1 MPIYHDGKKMKPY
14 RGYRKPVNVYYG
26 DKKVAG
32 WKNSTQT
39 GNNLTFQ
46 TTYNDT
52 ADVVVKGKSL
62 QKSEW
67 HKAEAQSTQSN
78 PMINRVPEHMRK
90 FEGWS
95 AYQGA
100 SVTLTQN
107 ISVSE
112 WGTDE
117 ATRIQTTGGST
128 TTKYYYGI
136 SAVIWGGPLS
146 DGRKTQILVDVKNI
160 GTAQVI
166 ISCNLGND
174 VAVNPG
180 ETKSVTVN
188 GTGNGSKYW
197 MFAFQALSASDN
209 LDFIAYNPRAY
220 ILDEIPLPDNPF
232 PIQTTIQAGTYKVQD
247 YKGDW
252 WEFTLTEDLCGIGEV
267 RDAVEFDKYSHKGFL
282 RKKTGKVVFDGSA
295 DEPWGDQSTA
305 YPTPNTMLFAIN
317 GLVGRK
323 GYDSVGFTGV
333 ADISSHFVNPKQSL
347 QVTTYDNE
355 AAIGHL
361 NDRYST
367 FYYVRINKT
376 RLSTQDLSGFRSW
389 LAANPVT
396 VVYQLA
402 TSTRTPL
409 IFTKNNS
416 STAPECPMEFL
427 TDTPSGEYPA
437 TVWDASGTVKAR
449 GKNLLP
455 FPLDLETYTVEHNGS
470 PPITS
475 STQTDE
481 FVRIQGAEEEIDT
494 AFRIVSPMFPLNPN
508 TTYTISFKAYV
519 DSPTFTLWDMVSPW
533 GWCVALLSQSG
544 VQLSQ
549 QQHLYTVQKEWITY
563 KFVATT
569 NEEGLFYLRLG
580 SDWPNLINGFIL
592 IDRHSIQIELGSTA
606 TSYEPYRPEVSA
618 PIPPLRKI
626 GDVADTYNP
635 VTGEYVQRIGVKVFD
650 GTEPID
656 LPIQTPPV
664 GYNAYRYLELM
675 NSARPPYI
683 CSHYPYNNEQGYTQP
698 IDKEYIKSYT
708 LNEGQM
714 FFLTYLSRCPDV
726 NSFKAYLAAQYAA
739 GTPVTVYYQLAE
751 PVVTYLDPVT
761 LPTYYPTTVI
771 TTTNNT
777 AAELG
782 TTAVVKV
789 EE

>member
-14 RGYRKPVNVYYG
+14 RGYRKPVNIYYG

-90 FEGWS
+90 FEGWT

-107 ISVSE
+107 ISVPE

-180 ETKSVTVN
+180 ETKSITLN
-188 GTGNGSKYW
+188 GTGNGISYW
-197 MFAFQALSASDN
+197 TFSFKALSTSDN

-252 WEFTLTEDLCGIGEV
+252 YEFTLTEDLHGIDDV
-267 RDAVEFDKYSHKGFL
+267 RDSVEWDKYGHKGFES
-282 RKKTGKVVFDGSA
+282 RKIGQILSYT
-295 DEPWGDQSTA
+295 DEIIETA
-305 YPTPNTMLFAIN
+305 YMSTTG
-317 GLVGRK
+317 GL
-323 GYDSVGFTGV
+323 DTG
-333 ADISSHFVNPKQSL
+333 A
-347 QVTTYDNE
+347 
-355 AAIGHL
+355 
-361 NDRYST
+361 
-367 FYYVRINKT
+367 YVCY
-376 RLSTQDLSGFRSW
+376 
-389 LAANPVT
+389 V
-396 VVYQLA
+396 LA
-402 TSTRTPL
+402 TPTRTPL
-409 IFTKNNS
+409 IFTKNND

-427 TDTPSGEYPA
+427 TDTPSIEYPA
-437 TVWDASGTVKAR
+437 EVFDASGTVKVR

-455 FPLDLETYTVEHNGS
+455 FPLDLETYTVKHHGS
-470 PPITS
+470 PPRTS

-494 AFRIVSPMFPLNPN
+494 AFRLSSPMFSLNSN
-508 TTYTISFKAYV
+508 TTYTISFRAYV
-519 DSPTFTLWDMVSPW
+519 DSPTFTLWDMTSLEW
-533 GWCVALLSQSG
+533 SVALVSQSG
-544 VQLSQ
+544 VRLSQ
-549 QQHLYTVQKEWITY
+549 QQYLNTVQKTWTTY

-569 NEEGLFYLRLG
+569 NSEGLYYLRLG
-580 SDWPNLINGFIL
+580 SDSPNLINGFIL

-618 PIPPLRKI
+618 TIPPLRSNQDGTVYDEFEVKTGKVTRKI
-626 GDVADTYNP
+626 GRIESYNGEDVGDDWISSTGALDTGAT
-635 VTGEYVQRIGVKVFD
+635 VEYVLAK
-650 GTEPID
+650 PI
-656 LPIQTPPV
+656 
-664 GYNAYRYLELM
+664 E
-675 NSARPPYI
+675 
-683 CSHYPYNNEQGYTQP
+683 EQHT
-698 IDKEYIKSYT
+698 
-708 LNEGQM
+708 
-714 FFLTYLSRCPDV
+714 
-726 NSFKAYLAAQYAA
+726 
-739 GTPVTVYYQLAE
+739 
-751 PVVTYLDPVT
+751 PVT

-771 TTTNNT
+771 TTTNDT
-777 AAELG
+777 PAELT
-782 TTAVVKV
+782 TTATVKV
-789 EE
+789 EDV